1 MFTNLEPT
9 TIFIIIFSLCLG
21 GFTKGVISWGFP
33 VISLPILTIVLPPT
47 SALFLLFFPI
57 IFANIREINFKNM
70 SNYNKLIP
78 FSIGIFSGILI
89 GSYIFHNTKSEI
101 ISIAIGITIIIFAFI
116 NFKGFKINEIL
127 VSNKL
132 FGLLYGLFS
141 GVIGGMTTVLGP
153 LMIIYLVSLNFSK
166 ERFSQN
172 VSFLVFAT
180 LIPLYIMFF
189 IYQKVVINDFLVTSL
204 ALIPAMFMQY
214 IGLKIRDKIPQETF
228 KNLTLI
234 FLTFVGLLVLYKH
247 LL

>member
-1 MFTNLEPT
+1 MFTNLDQ
-9 TIFIIIFSLCLG
+9 ISLLVILFSLCLG
-21 GFTKGVISWGFP
+21 GFAKGVISWGFP

-47 SALFLLFFPI
+47 SALFLFFFPI

-70 SNYNKLIP
+70 RNYKKLIP

-101 ISIAIGITIIIFAFI
+101 ISIAIGITIIIFAYI

-189 IYQKVVINDFLVTSL
+189 IYQKVVVNDFLVTSL